1 MVWQKSMEYNTQLV
15 ILTIVQCELS
25 RYFQRNERK
34 LLKIKV
40 FNGYGAIKLKSVSDT
55 ELVECIKLV

>member
-1 MVWQKSMEYNTQLV
+1 MVWQKSMEHNTQLV

-40 FNGYGAIKLKSVSDT
+40 FNGSGAIKLKLVSDT
-55 ELVECIKLV
+55 ELVDCIKLV